1 MDHDWKIDSI
11 VHLNNE
17 TIKKSQDI
25 FQKENEGGIKLP
37 GGYHSRQNNHMNKI
51 RIHKS
56 ILMYGE
62 IY

>member
-51 RIHKS
+51 RIHK
-56 ILMYGE
+56 
-62 IY
+62 